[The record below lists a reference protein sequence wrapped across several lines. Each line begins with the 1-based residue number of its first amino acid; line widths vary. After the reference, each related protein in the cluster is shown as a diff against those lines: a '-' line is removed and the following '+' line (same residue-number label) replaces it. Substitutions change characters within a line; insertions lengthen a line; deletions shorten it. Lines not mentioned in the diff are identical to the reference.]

1 MDRSPHKSD
10 FVKVNGVRLHYLD
23 WGGDGPALLF
33 LPGLG
38 CNAHIFG
45 RFAPRFTDKFR
56 VLALTRRGHG
66 ESDQPKRGYDIDT
79 LTEDIRKFLD
89 ALGIDQVIL
98 VGHSMAHI
106 ELSHFNAL
114 YPERVLRLVFLD
126 AAYDRTSES
135 YKNMVAKSPLRRLHP
150 PDAKADHYSAED
162 YFASIRREYPSFTA
176 IWSDFFQEQALH
188 DIIVGKDGKVAD
200 KMTNATGG
208 ALHETLTSYV
218 PEDSKIKCPALG
230 IYAISNG
237 RYYLANGWMTE
248 EQKTEV
254 QTFFETVSDA
264 WIRENIERFQQ
275 LVPHARVVVIPEG
288 HHYCFI
294 REEERVYK
302 EIWMFLLEG

>member
-23 WGGDGPALLF
+23 WGGNGQALLF

-38 CNAHIFG
+38 CNAHIFD
-45 RFAPRFTDKFR
+45 RFAPRFADKFR

-79 LTEDIRKFLD
+79 LTEDIRQFLD

-114 YPERVLRLVFLD
+114 HPERTLRLVFLD
-126 AAYDRTSES
+126 AAYDRTSEA

-150 PDAKADHYSAED
+150 PDAKADYYSVED
-162 YFASIRREYPSFTA
+162 YFASIKREHPSFTA

-188 DIIVGKDGKVAD
+188 DITVDQDGRIID

-230 IYAISNG
+230 IYAIANG
-237 RYYLANGWMTE
+237 RYYLANDWMTE
-248 EQKTEV
+248 EQKAEV
-254 QTFFETVSDA
+254 RVFFETSSDA
-264 WIRENIERFQQ
+264 WIRENIEQFQQ
-275 LVPHARVVVIPEG
+275 NVPHARVVVIPEG

-294 REEERVYK
+294 KEEELVYNEMRK
-302 EIWMFLLEG
+302 FLLE